1 MGDIHLLDDNAIN
14 KIAAGEV
21 VDRPSSV
28 VKELLENAIDAG
40 ATEITL
46 ELDEGGTRNIII
58 TDNGKGMDRE
68 DALMSIRRHA
78 TSKIKAAED
87 IFTVGTF
94 GFRGEA
100 LASIA
105 SVSKLSIATRRRGA
119 SAGTKVFLDGGV
131 EPLITDWQGSD
142 GTTVS
147 VSDLFYNIP
156 ARSAFLKSPTTEFSH
171 CVDWVEQTAFI
182 NPQVGVTLMHNGKER
197 MRVPVSTGYESSS
210 IMGEQVMRARA
221 RAAFGAEFDDGMIY
235 IRKENQYGEV
245 EGLIAP
251 PGLTTGSHKAV
262 FTFVNGRPVKDRQV
276 KMGIIRGYHG
286 HLMHGQNPRAIINL
300 RANPSLVDINVH
312 PAKTEIRL
320 QYASE
325 FQALIATAVREGIRT
340 GAWASADE
348 AVSSAPATAV
358 YSSPISSPH
367 THSFAARPTS
377 SSTFA
382 RSSSPSF
389 TRSYNH
395 GGGWSAPKMD
405 DAAFATSTTFVDT
418 APTSVFAVADEVI
431 PWTELEYI
439 GTAFACYLMF
449 QHNGRMLVIDQ
460 HAFHERI
467 LYERL
472 ISDKT
477 LMTRSQPLLMPE
489 ALELDAQDYARVRE
503 IIAPLNKL
511 GFALSDIGEGTIEV
525 SAVPMLIA
533 RRDVRAVVLELLQFE
548 GEAGLDSE
556 DVSSLQHVA
565 ATMACHS
572 AVRAGEDLSQSELK
586 ILLSEAATVDFYL
599 NCPHG
604 RRVFRWWNESQVASW
619 FDR

>member
-1 MGDIHLLDDNAIN
+1 MGDIHLLDDIAIN

-40 ATEITL
+40 ATEIIL
-46 ELDEGGTRNIII
+46 ELDEGGTRNIVI

-68 DALMSIRRHA
+68 DALLSVRRHA
-78 TSKIKAAED
+78 TSKITAAED
-87 IFTVGTF
+87 IFSVNTF

-119 SAGTKVFLDGGV
+119 SAGTKVFLDGGA

-147 VSDLFYNIP
+147 VTDLFYNIP
-156 ARSAFLKSPTTEFSH
+156 ARSAFLKSSTTEFSH

-182 NPQVGVTLMHNGKER
+182 NPSVGVTLMHNGKER
-197 MRVPVSTGYESSS
+197 MRVPVSTGYESLS
-210 IMGEQVMRARA
+210 IMGESVMRSRA
-221 RAAFGAEFDDGMIY
+221 RTAFGAEFDEGMIY
-235 IRKENQYGEV
+235 VRKENQYGEV

-325 FQALIATAVREGIRT
+325 FQALIATAVREGIRS
-340 GAWASADE
+340 GEWASAE
-348 AVSSAPATAV
+348 ANASPSTPASS
-358 YSSPISSPH
+358 YSSSGAPTHTH
-367 THSFAARPTS
+367 THSFAP
-377 SSTFA
+377 
-382 RSSSPSF
+382 RSSSNPMNLRSSTPSF
-389 TRSYNH
+389 SRTFA
-395 GGGWSAPKMD
+395 GGND
-405 DAAFATSTTFVDT
+405 FVLT
-418 APTSVFAVADEVI
+418 PTSMPVFTPTEATNTLPTEVI
-431 PWTELEYI
+431 PWTELDYV

-449 QHNGRMLVIDQ
+449 QHDGRMLVIDQ

-467 LYERL
+467 LYERF
-472 ISDKT
+472 ISDKS

-489 ALELDAQDYARVRE
+489 ALELDPQDYARVRE

-525 SAVPMLIA
+525 AAVPMLIA
-533 RRDVRAVVLELLQFE
+533 RRDVRSVILELLQFE
-548 GEAGLDSE
+548 GQAGLDSE
-556 DVSSLQHVA
+556 DVASLQHVA

-586 ILLSEAATVDFYL
+586 ILLGEAATVDFYL